1 MFSKYFVLPFV
12 EDSILGPGENLEIP
26 PPLRWCER
34 RFKRK
39 HKFNRNIRN
48 GKGHVQIFPTKG
60 NPTMLPRKIVFHGVP
75 FSQKRWCCAIGAKLD
90 KYLARIVLI
99 ATPTPK

>member
-1 MFSKYFVLPFV
+1 M

-26 PPLRWCER
+26 PLLSAGANAGLNAGTSLIGTLGTV
-34 RFKRK
+34 KDMSK
-39 HKFNRNIRN
+39 
-48 GKGHVQIFPTKG
+48 IFPTKG
-60 NPTMLPRKIVFHGVP
+60 NPTMLPKKIVFHGVS